1 MNLQHIWFDEVEKI
15 RPPFKHGSQPFV
27 EFIKWLAGQHTGYNK
42 ETLRDWQSVPDIDYD
57 GAPDGD

>member
-1 MNLQHIWFDEVEKI
+1 MIDEVEKI